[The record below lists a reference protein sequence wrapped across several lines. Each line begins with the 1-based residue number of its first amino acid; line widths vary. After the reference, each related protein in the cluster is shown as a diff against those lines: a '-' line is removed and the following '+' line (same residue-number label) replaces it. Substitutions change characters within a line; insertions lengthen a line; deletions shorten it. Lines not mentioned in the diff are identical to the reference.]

1 MGRTNTVWCRAG
13 GCVCIFSHECRHF
26 CSDNGYLSPG
36 QRKRGAWI
44 KAPLFKGLN
53 TEKRPFMAHFESNK
67 QTQKCYVTEWVKRNA
82 VIKQRLCLCAAH
94 KRTIS
99 PDLFPSVPV
108 WWTVN
113 VAIVKLTA
121 SFSGAGHRVRR
132 LVEAGHG
139 FQTNPTAVL
148 GQELCKECHLAGH
161 FYHHFLWL

>member
-1 MGRTNTVWCRAG
+1 MVICLQGNV
-13 GCVCIFSHECRHF
+13 
-26 CSDNGYLSPG
+26 
-36 QRKRGAWI
+36 
-44 KAPLFKGLN
+44 KAQN

-121 SFSGAGHRVRR
+121 SFSGAGHTVRR
-132 LVEAGHG
+132 LVEAGHR
-139 FQTNPTAVL
+139 FQTIPPQCLVRNCARNVIQPAIFIIFSLTVIRIRVFVVFFL
-148 GQELCKECHLAGH
+148 KKQSLLCGRRDCRESL
-161 FYHHFLWL
+161 LL

>member
-1 MGRTNTVWCRAG
+1 MSHTKTEKDTVNGPHEHSVMQG
-13 GCVCIFSHECRHF
+13 GGVCIFSHGCRHF

-121 SFSGAGHRVRR
+121 SFSRAGHGVRR
-132 LVEAGHG
+132 LVEAGHR
-139 FQTNPTAVL
+139 FQTIPRQCLVRNWARNVI
-148 GQELCKECHLAGH
+148 
-161 FYHHFLWL
+161 